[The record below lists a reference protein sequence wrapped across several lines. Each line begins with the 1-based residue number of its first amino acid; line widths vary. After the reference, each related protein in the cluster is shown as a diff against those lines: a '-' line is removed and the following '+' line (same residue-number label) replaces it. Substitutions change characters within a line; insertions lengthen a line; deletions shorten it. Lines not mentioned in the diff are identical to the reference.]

1 MIPVATSV
9 GHGHRQLALSAAPRA
24 HALTP
29 DVSGSLA
36 LFLLR
41 LLASLMLGMAIY
53 TLLSGGVS
61 VISSIVAIA
70 QAANLLSVAPSVS
83 GLAAA
88 LAEEATRPRV
98 ECTCS
103 RLGQLKALA
112 VFGIVIA
119 IIELIAGVSAMG
131 IIGYVLVT
139 PFCPTSYY
147 PYYNYYYSRS
157 SVGAWLLY
165 ATGNTGVSS
174 ALNLAWSVVTVRL
187 IKMLRRVAAA
197 ASPRGPSPLV
207 TATAFDDELF
217 DENPRY
223 TAGSSFRAPQ
233 SS

>member
-1 MIPVATSV
+1 MAAMIPVATSV
-9 GHGHRQLALSAAPRA
+9 GYGNRQLAQSVAPRA
-24 HALTP
+24 HALTS
-29 DVSGSLA
+29 DVSGSLT
-36 LFLLR
+36 LYLLR
-41 LLASLMLGMAIY
+41 LLASLMLGMAIF
-53 TLLSGGVS
+53 TLISGGVS

-119 IIELIAGVSAMG
+119 IIELVAGVPAMG
-131 IIGYVLVT
+131 IIGYFLVT
-139 PFCPTSYY
+139 PYCPSY
-147 PYYNYYYSRS
+147 PYYDYYYYSRS
-157 SVGAWLLY
+157 GVGAWLLY

-174 ALNLAWSVVTVRL
+174 VLNLAWSVVTVRL
-187 IKMLRRVAAA
+187 IKMLRRAAA
-197 ASPRGPSPLV
+197 TAPSPLV
-207 TATAFDDELF
+207 RATTPFDELF